1 LKKDNTGRFFIDRDG
16 KYFNHI
22 LNYLRDG
29 TTPPFSPKYKPEKYH
44 CLASEAQFYQI
55 QGLIDKLQQKYP
67 KWKLTGMLIFIMIVL
82 LATSFN
88 VIWQLIQFGSDPIF
102 RYFQS
107 NLFMNITKH
116 PKKLL

>member
-1 LKKDNTGRFFIDRDG
+1 MKKDNTGRYFIDRDG

-67 KWKLTGMLIFIMIVL
+67 KWKMTGKIQDIIIGYFYISGELTTYQIV
-82 LATSFN
+82 
-88 VIWQLIQFGSDPIF
+88 DPIHKNYVF
-102 RYFQS
+102 
-107 NLFMNITKH
+107 
-116 PKKLL
+116 